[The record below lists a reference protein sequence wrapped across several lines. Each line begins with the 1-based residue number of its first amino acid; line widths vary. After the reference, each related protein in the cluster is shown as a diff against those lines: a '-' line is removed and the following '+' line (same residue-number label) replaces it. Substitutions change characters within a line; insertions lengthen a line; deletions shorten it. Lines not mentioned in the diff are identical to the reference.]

1 MRDIKKY
8 ELEWA
13 GEKLTIE
20 LGRFA
25 GQAHGACTVQLGET
39 MILATAVLGGA
50 PRDGIDYFPL
60 MVDYEERLYAAGKI
74 SGSRFVK
81 REGRPTEEAVL
92 TARVV
97 DRSIRPLFDQSLRKD
112 VQVSITVLSMDD
124 KHDPDICAVIGAS
137 LALMISPIPW
147 SGPLAAVRVT
157 ELDGALIVNSSFE
170 ERKNAR
176 MDLFVSGTDKKIV
189 MIETAGKQCPDDVVK
204 KGLAK
209 ALETLAPVVELL
221 EKIQQEMGKSKIA
234 IPVAELTVEEKDART
249 RIDAIVEQLDIR
261 KAFGHKEADAAN
273 QAMKELKTTLQ
284 QSLAD
289 QNLSGFHSYASE
301 KCEERIGSVMRDMV
315 LKEGV
320 RADGR
325 ALDEIRPINC
335 EIALLPRTHGSGCFT
350 RGETQVLSVVTLGSP
365 GDEQLLD
372 GMEIEGSKRF
382 MHHYNFPP
390 FSVGEVAPMRGPG
403 RREIGHGAL
412 AEKALEPVMPTKEEF
427 PYTIRVV
434 SEVLESN
441 GSSSQASA
449 CGSTLALL
457 DAGVPLK
464 APVAGIAMGLI
475 MSEDESDY
483 RVITDIKDIE
493 DHSGCMDFK
502 VAGTIDGVTAVQV
515 DIKLKGI
522 SLEVCEKALDGA
534 RKAREEILGKMAAVI
549 KAPKELSAYA
559 PRIETLKIDPEK
571 IRDLIGPGGKVINKI
586 IEETEV
592 AIDIEDEGMV
602 FVTSE
607 NADGMRKAIAL
618 IENII
623 RDVEVD
629 AIYTG
634 KVTQIISNDSGDV
647 GAIVELWPGKDGM
660 VHISELQWARTEHV
674 SDVVN
679 IGDEVKVKV
688 LDVDKERGRVS
699 LSIKALME
707 KPEGFIERPRFSG
720 GRGHDSRGPRHIPR
734 RPFRH

>member
-1 MRDIKKY
+1 MQEVKSF
-8 ELEWA
+8 ELEWG
-13 GEKLTIE
+13 GEKLHIE
-20 LGRFA
+20 TGRFA
-25 GQAHGACTVQLGET
+25 GRAHGACTVQLGET

-92 TARVV
+92 TARMV

-112 VQVSITVLSMDD
+112 VQVLITVLSMDD

-137 LALMISPIPW
+137 LALMISNIPW
-147 SGPLAAVRVT
+147 NGPLAAVRIT
-157 ELDGALIVNSSFE
+157 ELNGEMRVNSSFE
-170 ERKNAR
+170 DRKIAN

-189 MIETAGKQCPDDVVK
+189 MIETAGKQCSDDIVK

-209 ALETLAPVVELL
+209 AVETLAPVVELL
-221 EKIQQEMGKSKIA
+221 EKIQKEIGKPKLVIPETTLSTEEQEA
-234 IPVAELTVEEKDART
+234 HT
-249 RIDAIVEQLDIR
+249 RIDAIVDQLNIR
-261 KAFGHKEADAAN
+261 GVFGHRDTQVSN
-273 QAMKELKTTLQ
+273 QAMADLKKTLQ
-284 QSLAD
+284 QSLQD
-289 QNLSGFHSYASE
+289 QNLLVFAGHAFE
-301 KCEERIGSVMRDMV
+301 KLEETITGMMRVMV

-325 ALDEIRPINC
+325 ALDEIRPIHC
-335 EIALLPRTHGSGCFT
+335 DISLLPRTHGSGCFT

-372 GMEIEGSKRF
+372 GMEIEGTKRF

-390 FSVGEVAPMRGPG
+390 FSVGEVKPIRGPG
-403 RREIGHGAL
+403 RRDIGHGAL
-412 AEKALEPVMPTKEEF
+412 AEKALEPVIPSKEDF

-457 DAGVPLK
+457 DAGVPIK

-475 MSEDESDY
+475 MSEDGSDY

-502 VAGTIDGVTAVQV
+502 VAGTQQGVTAIQV
-515 DIKLKGI
+515 DIKLDGI
-522 SLEVCEKALDGA
+522 SLEICEKAIDGA
-534 RKAREEILGKMAAVI
+534 RKAREEILAKIAEI
-549 KAPKELSAYA
+549 ISAPKPLSQYA
-559 PRIETLKIDPEK
+559 PRIEKITIDPEK
-571 IRDLIGPGGKVINKI
+571 IRDLIGPGGKIINKI
-586 IEETEV
+586 IEETGV
-592 AIDIEDEGMV
+592 AIDIEDEGLV

-607 NADGMRKAIAL
+607 DAEGMKKAIGM

-629 AIYTG
+629 TIYTG

-660 VHISELQWARTEHV
+660 VHISELQWSRTEKV

-688 LDVDKERGRVS
+688 LDVDRERGRVS

-707 KPEGFIERPRFSG
+707 KPEGFVERPRFSG
-720 GRGHDSRGPRHIPR
+720 GRGHDSRGPR